1 MIEVKDLVK
10 AYGSHLA
17 VDHLSFTV
25 QDGQIYGFLGPNGA
39 GKSTTMNMMTGYLG
53 ATSGEVLI
61 DGHNILEEPEE
72 AKARIGYLPEI
83 PPLYTDMTVR
93 EYLTFAASL
102 KKIPKSSRAGAV
114 DEVMELVKVSD
125 VGGRLIRNLSKGYR
139 QRVGMAQ
146 AVSYTHLTLPTI
158 A

>member
-61 DGHNILEEPEE
+61 NGHNILEEPEA
-72 AKARIGYLPEI
+72 AKSDIGYLPEI

-93 EYLTFAASL
+93 EYLDFAASL
-102 KKIPKSSRAGAV
+102 KKIPRASRAEAV
-114 DEVMELVKVSD
+114 AEVMELVKVAD
-125 VGGRLIRNLSKGYR
+125 VSGRLIKNLSKGYR
-139 QRVGMAQ
+139 QRVGWAQ
-146 AVSYTHLTLPTI
+146 AFWESPR
-158 A
+158 